1 MQEVIEGVQQ
11 VLQPAMETSY
21 EAEAADILHHANAAP
36 AAPTQQT
43 VLMEQMLQMMQ
54 LMQQQMQ
61 QSSNS
66 CSNNKSNK
74 ICTKTDKYCWTHGAS
89 AHSSKDCRNKKPGH
103 QDAATFDNR
112 LGGSTAYINQNN

>member
-1 MQEVIEGVQQ
+1 MQQ

-61 QSSNS
+61 QSSS
-66 CSNNKSNK
+66 SRSNTKSNK
-74 ICTKTDKYCWTHGAS
+74 MQKIDKYCWMHGGC
-89 AHSSKDCRNKKPGH
+89 AHSSKDCRNKNLDTRILLRSIKGWVAV
-103 QDAATFDNR
+103 QLILIKIIDCLDR
-112 LGGSTAYINQNN
+112 Y